1 MKLPKVMYRE
11 SFNIKVLFYF
21 KTDTIV
27 INRLKYKRI
36 IVPLRNELSVL
47 NLNLNGIMTIEIS
60 WSVDKM
66 SKGINGSFRPIVEE
80 NNPNSS
86 CDRRE
91 NQKTENKILFIS
103 PFHSML
109 LNRINPQTI
118 LINENTSNIIFLFS
132 LILFLYD
139 YRFRQ
144 YKYLGT
150 NNAIYTNI

>member
-60 WSVDKM
+60 
-66 SKGINGSFRPIVEE
+66 
-80 NNPNSS
+80 
-86 CDRRE
+86 
-91 NQKTENKILFIS
+91 
-103 PFHSML
+103 
-109 LNRINPQTI
+109 
-118 LINENTSNIIFLFS
+118 
-132 LILFLYD
+132 
-139 YRFRQ
+139 
-144 YKYLGT
+144 
-150 NNAIYTNI
+150 